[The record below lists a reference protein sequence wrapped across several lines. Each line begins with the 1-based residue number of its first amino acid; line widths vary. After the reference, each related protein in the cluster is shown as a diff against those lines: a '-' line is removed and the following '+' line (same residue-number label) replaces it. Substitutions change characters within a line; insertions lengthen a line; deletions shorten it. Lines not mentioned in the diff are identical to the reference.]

1 MRITYIH
8 TYQNGV
14 EGGDEA
20 GHEYEADE
28 RQPGDGAEREAR
40 RVERDAGGGHG
51 GDDVGQGGQGAHQ
64 ARVVP
69 NLQVLK

>member
-1 MRITYIH
+1 MGRPD